1 MRGLQTWCLS
11 LLAALVLGAPLC
23 PASPAVAATLAAEF
37 SPAQRFVDGTGAYKS
52 GDYATAIEH
61 FQALV
66 DGGFPNGQLYYNLGN
81 AHFKSDHLGAAIWWY
96 ERALRLMPRDP
107 DLRFNL
113 DHARSLM
120 TDQPES
126 EVQPL
131 AKVLFFWRY
140 QLPDTQIQWLALG
153 FNLAFW
159 TTLIV
164 RRLMGRRPFRSWLLV
179 LALPA
184 LLFAATATYNQ
195 YEVSYRQQAI
205 VLPAQLSVRAGH
217 TPGAT
222 ELFVLHAG
230 TKVRV
235 EARQGGHLRIAFGRD
250 KIGWVPAKDLGI
262 I

>member
-1 MRGLQTWCLS
+1 M
-11 LLAALVLGAPLC
+11 LLLGGGLC
-23 PASPAVAATLAAEF
+23 PASPAVAAALADES
-37 SPAQRFVDGTGAYKS
+37 SPAQRFVEGTGAYRS
-52 GDYATAIEH
+52 GDYATAIER
-61 FQALV
+61 FEALV
-66 DGGFPNGQLYYNLGN
+66 NDGFSNGQLYYNLGN

-113 DHARSLM
+113 DHARSLR

-126 EVQPL
+126 DAQPL

-140 QLPDTQIQWLALG
+140 QLSNTQIQWLALG

-159 TTLIV
+159 GSLII
-164 RRLMGRRPFRSWLLV
+164 RRLMGRRPYRSWLLV

-184 LLFAATATYNQ
+184 LLFAATAAYSQ
-195 YEVSYRQQAI
+195 YEASYRQQAI
-205 VLPAQLSVRAGH
+205 VLPPQLSVRAGH

-235 EARQGGHLRIAFGRD
+235 QARQGDHLRIAFGID
-250 KIGWVPAKDLGI
+250 KIGWVAARDLGLI
-262 I
+262 